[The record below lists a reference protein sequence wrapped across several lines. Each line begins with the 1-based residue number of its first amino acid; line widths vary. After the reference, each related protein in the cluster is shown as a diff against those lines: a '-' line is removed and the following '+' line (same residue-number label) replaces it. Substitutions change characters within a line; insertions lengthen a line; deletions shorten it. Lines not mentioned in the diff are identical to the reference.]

1 MGFQMSD
8 TSHSLMLAIK
18 NGCKGDPE
26 VDAVQGIF
34 QTNKKTHPS
43 ITNLLRHSKRFRST
57 FSDEQQE
64 DIFTVLSHL
73 GWAPQRMTSRAKSWS
88 RGALKIDSVFKALAK
103 EAEFGA
109 RKEAAMYNIREL
121 ASYKRLMIAGM
132 LADLTVEHQSIVRQT
147 DVADPD
153 PVEVPQLMRQFVV
166 RMELLFMQGEVL
178 CMEHSFTAQILK
190 FLKKPSV
197 LLVKKVAV
205 LFARPA
211 EDAAKFEPLERM
223 RAIIGNVLCC
233 LSAAMPD
240 TAWQVRFSCFFCL
253 ARWAPRGLVDQ
264 QRKR

>member
-1 MGFQMSD
+1 MSTSALGADRSSAATAQETVNSIRAVAKTDEGFEDCQLKFMFYCADNAADESLAGEIAVKELPRMGFQMSD

-34 QTNKKTHPS
+34 LTNKKPHPS

-88 RGALKIDSVFKALAK
+88 RGALKIDAVFKALAK

-147 DVADPD
+147 DVADLD
-153 PVEVPQLMRQFVV
+153 PVGAATHEAVCCAN
-166 RMELLFMQGEVL
+166 G
-178 CMEHSFTAQILK
+178 TA
-190 FLKKPSV
+190 V
-197 LLVKKVAV
+197 HA
-205 LFARPA
+205 
-211 EDAAKFEPLERM
+211 
-223 RAIIGNVLCC
+223 G
-233 LSAAMPD
+233 
-240 TAWQVRFSCFFCL
+240 
-253 ARWAPRGLVDQ
+253 
-264 QRKR
+264 